1 MSSNLQ
7 IKGTIETSKMNDNN
21 VSFIQIDK
29 VILSLQRNFIY
40 LPPRAPE
47 LVILWWF

>member
-21 VSFIQIDK
+21 FKYCD
-29 VILSLQRNFIY
+29 ILATKNY
-40 LPPRAPE
+40 N
-47 LVILWWF
+47 